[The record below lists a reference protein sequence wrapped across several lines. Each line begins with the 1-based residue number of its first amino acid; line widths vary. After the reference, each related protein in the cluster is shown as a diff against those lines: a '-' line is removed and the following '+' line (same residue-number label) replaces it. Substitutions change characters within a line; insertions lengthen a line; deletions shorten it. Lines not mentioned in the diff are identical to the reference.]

1 MLTKPEIHYSL
12 FPTVIRISL
21 KSTMHLR
28 QKSFRPLSAF
38 CGDITTFPSG
48 VISVVRLK
56 ARNLI
61 NKQHNRLVVRYWIS
75 SIGKKKTSPGKPFGA
90 LYHSWSR
97 ALLAI
102 VYDRPLIRNVT
113 QFRTGR

>member
-21 KSTMHLR
+21 ESTMHLR

-56 ARNLI
+56 APNLI

-75 SIGKKKTSPGKPFGA
+75 SIGKKKRQRVNLLE
-90 LYHSWSR
+90 LYITRGPELCW
-97 ALLAI
+97 
-102 VYDRPLIRNVT
+102 
-113 QFRTGR
+113 Q